1 MSEFNSKQ
9 AEWEQIVRDNHDF
22 KAQVG
27 RPFENELWQA
37 LTNDVEKKLSFSMQG
52 NNVLDVGCGN
62 GLLLSK
68 LLSNCTACSGVDYS
82 KAMIEEA
89 KKLLPQGDFYQAEAN
104 NLPFQTHQF
113 DRVLSYSIFHY
124 FPSYDYALS
133 VIKEMMRV
141 CKPGG
146 VILIGDV
153 LDSQFEKEIKET
165 SDLEYEKTIPLIH
178 RYSKWRFFS
187 LEQLKSDLEREGCK
201 VEILSQPST
210 FPLSQYRKDMRIW
223 V

>member
-9 AEWEQIVRDNHDF
+9 AEWDQIARDNHDF

-27 RPFENELWQA
+27 RPFEDELWQA
-37 LTNDVEKKLSFSMQG
+37 LTDDVEKKLSFSVKG

-68 LLSNCTACSGVDYS
+68 LLSNCTGCSGVDYS
-82 KAMIEEA
+82 EVMIEEA
-89 KKLLPQGDFYQAEAN
+89 KKLLPMGCFYQSEAN
-104 NLPFQTHQF
+104 NLPFEKHQF

-133 VIKEMMRV
+133 VIKEMIRV

-153 LDSQFEKEIKET
+153 LDSQFEKEIKAT
-165 SDLEYEKTIPLIH
+165 SNLEYEKTIPLIH

-187 LEQLKSDLEREGCK
+187 FEQLKSDLEGAVRN

-210 FPLSQYRKDMRIW
+210 FPLSQYRKDMRLWI
-223 V
+223 